1 MSGDTR
7 LTMFHYQLWGYT
19 VASDFDL
26 GELEPSSPHGSQPNG
41 LSICAASENDWP
53 APNRNAILES
63 HQDGELWFASW
74 KSDEGYIARYHGFC
88 TFRVLPHRM
97 RIEFA
102 PEPGLASSTTAH
114 MILDHAI
121 PRLLSVKPGYLVLH
135 ACAMQIEGRS
145 IAILGES
152 GTGKSTLGAWFAAQG
167 FPLLTDDCLVLR
179 FDERSHQWLAQP
191 SYRSV
196 RLWPDSTDAL
206 GLEPA
211 TLREFA
217 GASSKRR
224 TSRDA
229 DLHFASEV
237 SPLNAC
243 FVLAP
248 PADSTAEPPAGP
260 ETHPLSVNE
269 AFLAVAQAVFRL
281 DVEDERINRSEF
293 EVLTGLL
300 DTVRFYSLA
309 YERNYDSLPAVQ
321 QAIIQTI
328 LAPKEN

>member
-1 MSGDTR
+1 
-7 LTMFHYQLWGYT
+7 MFHYQLWGYT

-26 GELEPSSPHGSQPNG
+26 GELEPSSRHDSQQD
-41 LSICAASENDWP
+41 SVSVCVASENDWL
-53 APNRNAILES
+53 APDSEAILES
-63 HQDGELWFASW
+63 RQDGELWFASW
-74 KSDEGYIARYHGFC
+74 KSDEGYVARYHGFC
-88 TFRVLPHRM
+88 TFRVLPRRM

-102 PEPGLASSTTAH
+102 PEPGLAPSTTAR

-135 ACAMQIEGRS
+135 ASAMQVEGQT

-152 GTGKSTLGAWFAAQG
+152 GRGKSTLGAWFAAQG
-167 FPLLTDDCLVLR
+167 YSLLTDDCLILR
-179 FDERSHQWLAQP
+179 FDERTHQWLAQP

-196 RLWPDSTDAL
+196 RLWPDSADAL

-211 TLREFA
+211 ALREFA
-217 GASSKRR
+217 GSSSKRR
-224 TSRDA
+224 TGRDA
-229 DLHFASEV
+229 DLHFASEG
-237 SPLNAC
+237 SPLSAC

-248 PADSTAEPPAGP
+248 PADSTTAAPFQPAI
-260 ETHPLSVNE
+260 HPLSVNQ

-281 DVEDERINRSEF
+281 DVKDERINRGEF

-300 DTVRFYSLA
+300 ETVRFYSLA
-309 YERNYDSLPAVQ
+309 YERKYDSLPAVQ

-328 LAPKEN
+328 LGQKEN